1 MAIFT
6 IKLERTVASREIAEV
21 MIDAD
26 DFGDADRQ
34 AREQAKAG
42 VLDERCWRT
51 DMREHG
57 KIVVVDVEERRAER
71 RAA

>member
-26 DFGDADRQ
+26 NFGDADRQ

-51 DMREHG
+51 DVRELG
-57 KIVVVDVEERRAER
+57 KVVVVDVEERLAGR